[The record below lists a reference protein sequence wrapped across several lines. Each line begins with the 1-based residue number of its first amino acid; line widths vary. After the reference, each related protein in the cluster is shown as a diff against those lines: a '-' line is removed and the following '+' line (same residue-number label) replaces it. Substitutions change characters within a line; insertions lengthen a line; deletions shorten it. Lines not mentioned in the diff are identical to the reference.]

1 MTIKVEVYDPKT
13 EQFHAQVQGIYE
25 YLVKSHLGLESSV
38 PFKSKGKRLDEKHN
52 LEEYVVRDLL
62 STAFAI
68 ATKVGQ
74 KHGFLK
80 KGTNAPTTKGM
91 ARSAGRAGYDEEKI
105 ILALKKEGYSLA
117 KINDILK
124 NLPSDDREFNWDN
137 LLDYEMTLALS
148 RKTNFY
154 RILKMKKE
162 RKTFFYLMP
171 IGKEYSTLKEA
182 QEGALSMQS
191 KPKKTKV
198 SRRSNPRSPIQMSQA
213 KNANLNGSVVVSY
226 ETRRCNLDIKDLMKV
241 KSLEVLFNN
250 TKDLVGRTESFEE
263 ARAHCQAAVG
273 RNMCKYCIIFVH
285 TVNGKLLLADD
296 TTGAMKTIDD
306 LQQELRGQ
314 NAPRG
319 TL

>member
-62 STAFAI
+62 SNAFAI

-171 IGKEYSTLKEA
+171 IGTEYSTLKEA
-182 QEGALSMQS
+182 QEGALSMQP
-191 KPKKTKV
+191 KPKKTTV
-198 SRRSNPRSPIQMSQA
+198 SRRSNPRSPLQMSQA
-213 KNANLNGSVVVSY
+213 KNTNLNGSVVVSY
-226 ETRRCNLDIKDLMKV
+226 ETRRCNLDTKDLMKV
-241 KSLEVLFNN
+241 KSLELLYNN
-250 TKDLVGRTESFEE
+250 TKDLVGPTESFEE

-306 LQQELRGQ
+306 LQQELREQ

>member
-191 KPKKTKV
+191 KPKSSTKP
-198 SRRSNPRSPIQMSQA
+198 RKSNPNRAVEFSTSPNP
-213 KNANLNGSVVVSY
+213 KLKGTVVEAY
-226 ETRRCNLDIKDLMKV
+226 ETRRCNLSGKDILKI
-241 KSLEVLFNN
+241 KSLESLYAA
-250 TKDLVGRTESFEE
+250 TQELVGKTDSFEE
-263 ARAHCQAAVG
+263 ARAHCQAAIG
-273 RNMCKYCIIFVH
+273 RNMCRYCIIFVH
-285 TVNGKLLLADD
+285 TINGKFLVADD
-296 TTGAMKTIDD
+296 TSGAMKTIDN
-306 LQQELRGQ
+306 LHQELRGQ

-319 TL
+319 AL